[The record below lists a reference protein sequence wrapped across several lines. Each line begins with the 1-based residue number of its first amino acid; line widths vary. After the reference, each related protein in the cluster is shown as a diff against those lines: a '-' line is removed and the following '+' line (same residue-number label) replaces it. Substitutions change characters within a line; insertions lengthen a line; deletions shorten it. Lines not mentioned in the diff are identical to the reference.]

1 MEADRTKRDAEAAE
15 WARLD
20 ERVDQAAAFG
30 LDVLPAGVGAALAA
44 MLEAMKPFRASDGH
58 MSSVMVSRSS
68 PEVLALAEAL
78 LAAQPPPPASEAER
92 VLAETFRKI
101 AAGRREYAEGAPD
114 NQRDV
119 LLTQAAAFDNA
130 AEIASGSDRPLYG
143 LLPSWRW
150 TEEMTTRVEAAQ
162 QRLAERDEGLE
173 RG

>member
-1 MEADRTKRDAEAAE
+1 VTTPDPAH
-15 WARLD
+15 AR
-20 ERVDQAAAFG
+20 
-30 LDVLPAGVGAALAA
+30 PPAALELLRADVA
-44 MLEAMKPFRASDGH
+44 RYQKQADDPNSNSTIITIMKVRIDTLLHLEQQ
-58 MSSVMVSRSS
+58 
-68 PEVLALAEAL
+68 L

-114 NQRDV
+114 NQRDA
-119 LLTQAAAFDNA
+119 LLAQAAAFDNA

-150 TEEMTTRVEAAQ
+150 TDEMTTRVEAAQ

>member
-1 MEADRTKRDAEAAE
+1 
-15 WARLD
+15 
-20 ERVDQAAAFG
+20 
-30 LDVLPAGVGAALAA
+30 
-44 MLEAMKPFRASDGH
+44 
-58 MSSVMVSRSS
+58 
-68 PEVLALAEAL
+68 
-78 LAAQPPPPASEAER
+78 
-92 VLAETFRKI
+92 
-101 AAGRREYAEGAPD
+101 
-114 NQRDV
+114 V